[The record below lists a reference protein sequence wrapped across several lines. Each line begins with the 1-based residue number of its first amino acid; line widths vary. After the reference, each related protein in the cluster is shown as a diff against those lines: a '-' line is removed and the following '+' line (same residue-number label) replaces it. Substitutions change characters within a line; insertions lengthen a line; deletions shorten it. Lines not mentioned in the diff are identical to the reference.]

1 MKAKEA
7 ALGIAIFAIVFP
19 AAGYS
24 ADMGKTAYHR
34 HRHYAHVSETGRIM
48 FRGNSLEAKIHF
60 CSECHGQSGRGFR
73 GYYPIPQ
80 LAGQQVQYLENQ
92 FKALSE
98 HRRDNPVAKRFMV
111 PVIASV
117 DPAIRTGIAEYFST
131 RTARPAGGGPK
142 NLVAQGR
149 KIFEE
154 GLPDE
159 NVPACSACHGA
170 DAKGS
175 DMVPRLAGQLYAYTV
190 AQLSGW
196 SKGYRA
202 KDSASAE
209 DENTMKPIASSMNKQ
224 QIEAVAA
231 YVSRLSEPGS

>member
-1 MKAKEA
+1 MRAREA
-7 ALGIAIFAIVFP
+7 ALGIAIFAIVFSP
-19 AAGYS
+19 AAE
-24 ADMGKTAYHR
+24 AAR
-34 HRHYAHVSETGRIM
+34 
-48 FRGNSLEAKIHF
+48 RGGASKGALQAKIQY
-60 CSECHGQSGRGFR
+60 CTECHGHSGRGYR

-117 DPAIRTGIAEYFST
+117 DPGMRTAIAEYFNT
-131 RTARPAGGGPK
+131 RTARTVGGGPRK
-142 NLVAQGR
+142 LVAQGK

-170 DAKGS
+170 DGKGS
-175 DMVPRLAGQLYAYTV
+175 DMVPRIAGQMYAYLV

-196 SKGYRA
+196 GKGYRA
-202 KDSASAE
+202 KDPTSAE
-209 DENTMKPIASSMNKQ
+209 DENTMKPIASSMTKE
-224 QIEAVAA
+224 QITAVSA
-231 YVSRLSEPGS
+231 YLSRLSDAGS